1 MAIDAAPPT
10 IDIDVLRRS
19 HEGLVLTQAEAEWDA
34 ARVPWNI
41 AVDQRPEVIAV
52 ASSADDI
59 VAAVRFA
66 RDNGLDVRVQGT
78 GHGACGDLEGAILID
93 TSSLTGVEIDAER
106 RIARVEAG
114 ALWSDV
120 AGPAAEHG
128 LAGLWGSSGG
138 VGVVGYTLGGGMG
151 LLGRRHGF
159 AADSVLAVELVT
171 ADGEHRRVDRE
182 SDPELFWA
190 LRGGGGNFGAV
201 TALEFR
207 LHAIDEVYAGNLFWP
222 LEQAREVLLA
232 YSAWTETAP
241 DTVTSSIRLL
251 RLPPI
256 PVVPEPLRG
265 RSFVSIVAGVIGDE
279 AVGAA
284 VIAPLRAI
292 APPYLDTFAPMPA
305 AGLAEVAG
313 DPLDPVP
320 SMSTHALID
329 GLPSEAV
336 DALLAVAGPDT
347 ETPLL
352 QVELRQLGAA
362 LSSPAPDGGAIG
374 ALDAGFALFA
384 VGLPMA
390 PGHAEAIAASLAGV
404 QRAMAPWS
412 TPRRYYNFTDTEVNG
427 ASLHAPDAHTRLAG
441 VRRRLDP
448 NGLFRPNHGI
458 DGPR

>member
-1 MAIDAAPPT
+1 M
-10 IDIDVLRRS
+10 
-19 HEGLVLTQAEAEWDA
+19 LTRAEAEWDA
-34 ARVPWNI
+34 ARVPWNV

-106 RIARVEAG
+106 RVARVEPG

-120 AGPAAEHG
+120 AGPAAAHG

-159 AADSVLAVELVT
+159 AADSVLAIELVS
-171 ADGEHRRVDRE
+171 ADGEHRRVDRD

-222 LEQAREVLLA
+222 IEQAREVLLA
-232 YSAWTETAP
+232 YAAWTETAP

-256 PVVPEPLRG
+256 PAVPEPLRG
-265 RSFVSIVAGVIGDE
+265 RAFVSIVAGVIGDE
-279 AVGAA
+279 A
-284 VIAPLRAI
+284 
-292 APPYLDTFAPMPA
+292 
-305 AGLAEVAG
+305 
-313 DPLDPVP
+313 
-320 SMSTHALID
+320 
-329 GLPSEAV
+329 
-336 DALLAVAGPDT
+336 
-347 ETPLL
+347 
-352 QVELRQLGAA
+352 
-362 LSSPAPDGGAIG
+362 
-374 ALDAGFALFA
+374 
-384 VGLPMA
+384 
-390 PGHAEAIAASLAGV
+390 
-404 QRAMAPWS
+404 
-412 TPRRYYNFTDTEVNG
+412 
-427 ASLHAPDAHTRLAG
+427 
-441 VRRRLDP
+441 
-448 NGLFRPNHGI
+448 
-458 DGPR
+458 